1 MRTQPFGDTD
11 LHVSEVG
18 FGAWGIGGAAMAG
31 DTPIGWREVDDE
43 TSIRALQTAYEQG
56 VTFFDTA
63 DVYGDGRSERLIARA
78 LGDRTSDERD
88 RIVVATKAGR
98 RLDPHVTEGYVH
110 DRLAPFVDR
119 SLENLGVDTLDLL
132 QLHCPPTDAYRQ
144 DAMFDAL
151 DRFVEEGR
159 IRHGAV
165 SVETEEEALLA
176 LERPSVRSIQ
186 IIYNP
191 FRQKPAERVF
201 PKARER
207 DVGIVVRVPLAS
219 GLLTGKF
226 DRGTAFDPDDHRA
239 FNRHGEAF
247 DVGETFAGVDFATGL
262 EAVKE
267 LHAIV
272 PDGAT
277 LAQATLR
284 WILME
289 PAVST
294 VIPGARTPQQ
304 ATENAAA
311 SDLPPL
317 SEEDMAFVK
326 RVYDERIRS
335 QVHHR
340 W

>member
-1 MRTQPFGDTD
+1 MNERMLGSTG
-11 LHVSEVG
+11 LSVSEIG
-18 FGAWGIGGAAMAG
+18 FGAWAIGGTWGPVDEAQAIAALHAAI
-31 DTPIGWREVDDE
+31 D
-43 TSIRALQTAYEQG
+43 AG

-78 LGDRTSDERD
+78 LTERTTEERG
-88 RIVVATKAGR
+88 RITVATKAGR
-98 RLDPHVTEGYVH
+98 RLDPHTTEGYVYE
-110 DRLAPFVDR
+110 RLAPFVDR
-119 SLENLGVDTLDLL
+119 SRENLGMDTLDLL
-132 QLHCPPTDAYRQ
+132 QLHCPPTDAYRR

-151 DRFVEEGR
+151 DRLVEDGR
-159 IRHGAV
+159 IRFGAV

-176 LERPSVRSIQ
+176 LERPSGRSIQ
-186 IIYNP
+186 IIFNP

-201 PKARER
+201 PIAQEKQ
-207 DVGIVVRVPLAS
+207 VGIVVRVPLAS

-226 DRGTAFDPDDHRA
+226 DADTTFDPDDHRA

-272 PDGAT
+272 PEGAT

-284 WILME
+284 WILMH

-294 VIPGARTPQQ
+294 VIPGARRPDQ
-304 ATENAAA
+304 ARENAAA

-317 SEEDMAFVK
+317 DEASMALVR
-326 RVYDERIRS
+326 RVYDERIRE
-335 QVHHR
+335 QVHDR